1 MEVKGHERILK
12 AKTKIQHKFLKRK
25 NPEDEFIYKNYK
37 NLFERLRKKSK
48 QIYYPN
54 MLEKHKDNA
63 KQRWQVLK
71 EVTGKTQKKNQSFPT
86 SLETENGIISDANF
100 LRM

>member
-1 MEVKGHERILK
+1 
-12 AKTKIQHKFLKRK
+12 
-25 NPEDEFIYKNYK
+25 
-37 NLFERLRKKSK
+37 
-48 QIYYPN
+48 

-71 EVTGKTQKKNQSFPT
+71 EVTGKIQKKNQSFPT
-86 SLETENGIISDANF
+86 SLETENGITSDANF